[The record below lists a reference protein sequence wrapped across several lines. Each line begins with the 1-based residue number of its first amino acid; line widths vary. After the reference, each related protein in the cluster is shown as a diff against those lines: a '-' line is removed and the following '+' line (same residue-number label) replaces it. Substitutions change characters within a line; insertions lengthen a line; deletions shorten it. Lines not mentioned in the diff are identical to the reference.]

1 MRQLIYRTPEGV
13 TQEFN
18 LDDFTVHYLIAALW
32 TEEERLSEDSE
43 KDTGKERSFDLL
55 DFAPSAIERAI
66 KDCTEFQQ
74 AWPELLAAAY
84 ELYPPHPDAPTPQ
97 CSAGHDFWLTRNGH
111 GVGFWDR
118 GFGRKLG
125 DELTDACKACKEVTI
140 ELGDDGELH
149 FF

>member
-1 MRQLIYRTPEGV
+1 MRQLIYRMPDGSTK
-13 TQEFN
+13 EFN
-18 LDDFTVHYLIAALW
+18 LDKFTEHYLIAALF
-32 TEEERLSEDSE
+32 TEEERLAEDSS
-43 KDTGKERSFDLL
+43 TPERSFGLL
-55 DFAPSAIERAI
+55 DFAASAIERAI
-66 KDCTEFQQ
+66 KDCTEFQH

-84 ELYPPHPDAPTPQ
+84 ELYLPHVDAPTPQ
-97 CSAGHDFWLTRNGH
+97 CSAGHDFWFTRNGH